1 MSETLNHSSLEQS
14 SCCNY
19 SSIKVSN
26 LPLPF
31 FSCSALSS
39 PSWPEHTCWEDLAW
53 PPLPPCSTT
62 ALSLVPVPAVYS
74 GTQNTSASHST
85 GPVWLPPVLFVV
97 SWLRYPGTSL
107 PVCMVMSTC
116 TLRGSMHIWKQ
127 GVCARWGYKI
137 PVPSLCTG
145 VRW

>member
-39 PSWPEHTCWEDLAW
+39 PSWSEHTCWEDLAW

-74 GTQNTSASHST
+74 GTHRILLFHTALAQPDFPQCSLWSHGSDT
-85 GPVWLPPVLFVV
+85 QAPLYQFVWWCP
-97 SWLRYPGTSL
+97 R
-107 PVCMVMSTC
+107 
-116 TLRGSMHIWKQ
+116 
-127 GVCARWGYKI
+127 
-137 PVPSLCTG
+137 VPSGAQCTSESRVCVPG
-145 VRW
+145 GDTRSQRLHCVQG